1 MAAMMGRE
9 RPGAVRSV
17 GFDGLLEVRN
27 MEIVTGLVAIYL
39 VMAMAGRKTTKKAPI
54 FGQMTL
60 TSEMALEYLKSG
72 MDGFARRATKILW
85 ITPLEAQSLGYA
97 VPSWVVENYEKYE
110 WSAIIVDDRLDILP
124 LFVYQKSA
132 LALLEAELARLEAD
146 GATITQDNP
155 RQMTVDLGETALHL
169 RFWRNPKGGKFAK
182 YYLDLAEQTD

>member
-1 MAAMMGRE
+1 
-9 RPGAVRSV
+9 
-17 GFDGLLEVRN
+17 
-27 MEIVTGLVAIYL
+27 MEIVTGIMALYL
-39 VMAMAGRKTTKKAPI
+39 VTLMAGRKKAPI

-60 TSEMALEYLKSG
+60 TSELALEYLKSG

-85 ITPLEAQSLGYA
+85 LTPLEAQSLGYA

-110 WSAIIVDDRLDILP
+110 WSAIIIDERVDVLP

-146 GATITQDNP
+146 GATISQDNP
-155 RQMTVDLGETALHL
+155 RQMTIDLGETALHL

-182 YYLDLAEQTD
+182 YYLDLTEQKDKA